1 MFSILNAELNPNED
15 LIISPEEFVWFLGAN
30 QDQLLEIQQDFLEN
44 MNVEDIIEEEGS
56 NGEYKSFSER
66 KYWAK
71 NDWTFSKKLHLV

>member
-66 KYWAK
+66 KY
-71 NDWTFSKKLHLV
+71 